1 MESSAE
7 PVLLNVDMA
16 KPGDDVIVLVV
27 NNAYCLRVVAEG
39 RGWTWW
45 EGVHLSEEAAE
56 GDEFLDASRESS
68 ELSFCGGVCHSR
80 LVVRSLDNWSSVE
93 EDDVALRRAGA
104 WGIRERGI
112 RCSIDLWIYVVLVV
126 CDGKV
131 PRMFKV
137 L

>member
-27 NNAYCLRVVAEG
+27 DNAYCLRVVAEG

-68 ELSFCGGVCHSR
+68 ELSFCSGICHSR
-80 LVVRSLDNWSSVE
+80 LVVRSLDN
-93 EDDVALRRAGA
+93 
-104 WGIRERGI
+104 
-112 RCSIDLWIYVVLVV
+112 
-126 CDGKV
+126 
-131 PRMFKV
+131 
-137 L
+137 